1 MNQFRTP
8 PEKRPL
14 RAPALAA
21 TTFAVIA
28 AAVAGSC
35 GSEAA
40 SDQGSASTVRR
51 IHLIE
56 IVRGNTQLN
65 LGRKGFSPGDRQTIT
80 SDVYNRAGRK
90 VGRLDADCAITAVG
104 KRAGAVCGSVIT
116 LPNGQLTGQI
126 FRGFASASS
135 KDQAITGGTHEY
147 ARARGQIRVGREGH
161 RTPFVIELR

>member
-56 IVRGNTQLN
+56 IERGNTQLN
-65 LGRKGFSPGDRQTIT
+65 LGRKGFSPGDRQTIA

-126 FRGFASASS
+126 SGASLRRAQRTKRSPAAPTSTPALAGRSASA
-135 KDQAITGGTHEY
+135 ARVTG
-147 ARARGQIRVGREGH
+147 
-161 RTPFVIELR
+161 LLS